1 MKLTPDDPRLSSYL
15 LGELSPEEARLVE
28 QSAIED
34 DSIRVALENQR
45 KFHLFLQRTLGAES
59 QSLLPHQRAAVLQ
72 ASRHEAVTSTPFTKK
87 NTSTPWLAAAA
98 AVVVAAGTWM
108 FWSGKQAPQEAQ
120 QTPIIV
126 PSQFAANEEEEVF
139 AQRDGEFTNFS
150 VKAGVRLPV
159 HAKNP
164 SFARLEDAVID
175 KNRLP
180 DPSGLRLQE
189 VANAFVP
196 PMPQVC
202 SVAEVQLSG
211 MYLQP
216 AWKNGNRW
224 IGMVLENRSNHEQEV
239 KLELNDAETND
250 RYRIAAT
257 SSSKRPQGTA
267 LQAEKWQK
275 LAAGERTVV
284 WVEHM
289 AASPSQ
295 VKVSLRTRED
305 GQEKSRGEWTPKE
318 TSFAQAPR
326 STQRSLMLMGWAMRV
341 HGGEW
346 SASAP
351 APEELDKWI
360 ASGPAAT
367 SATEAAVDQ
376 ILQKG
381 STLMEKK

>member
-28 QSAIED
+28 QSANED
-34 DSIRVALENQR
+34 ESVRMALENQR
-45 KFHLFLQRTLGAES
+45 KFHGFLQRTLGSES
-59 QSLLPHQRAAVLQ
+59 QSLLPHQRAAVMQ
-72 ASRHEAVTSTPFTKK
+72 ASRCENQLTPVAKK
-87 NTSTPWLAAAA
+87 GTAAPWLAAAA
-98 AVVVAAGTWM
+98 AVAVAAGTWM
-108 FWSGKQAPQEAQ
+108 FWSDKKAPQVTE
-120 QTPIIV
+120 QTPSMSPALV
-126 PSQFAANEEEEVF
+126 ASGDEEEVF
-139 AQRDGEFTNFS
+139 AERDGEFTNFS

-164 SFARLEDAVID
+164 SLARLEDAVID

-202 SVAEVQLSG
+202 AVADVQLSG

-224 IGMVLENRSNHEQEV
+224 IGMVLENRGNHEQEV

-257 SSSKRPQGTA
+257 TSSKHPRGA
-267 LQAEKWQK
+267 VLGSAKWQK

-295 VKVSLRTRED
+295 VKVSLRTRD
-305 GQEKSRGEWTPKE
+305 GGQEKAAREWTPKE

-346 SASAP
+346 STSAP

-360 ASGPAAT
+360 SSGPAAT
-367 SATEAAVDQ
+367 SATEAAVDH

-381 STLMEKK
+381 STLMEKR